1 MFNKSN
7 LNINLPNYQK
17 VGEIRGVVIYFRER
31 NLFIQNKLWGDK
43 HLKEAYRL
51 LYWGHPNPFP
61 IQSNMVR
68 FRNKSDDY
76 LIPFK
81 EIYKVVIKNMSCE
94 TG

>member
-17 VGEIRGVVIYFRER
+17 VGEIRGIVIILRER
-31 NLFIQNKLWGDK
+31 NLFIYNKLWGDK

-51 LYWGHPNPFP
+51 LYWGHPNPFL

-68 FRNKSDDY
+68 FRKLLNDY
-76 LIPFK
+76 FIPFN
-81 EIYKVVIKNMSCE
+81 EIYKVVIKNIS
-94 TG
+94 